1 MSHALFT
8 FVVSIFG
15 FAFAIR
21 ISDHFIERNLFDR
34 SAMTKIGTAYLA
46 CVIALSSFLPHSRT
60 SLWLAL
66 FTPLLIFAFSLSS
79 SVSRRSLNFKR
90 DVLSALSVVILKMK
104 SGRSFRQSLLE
115 TTSECSPHL
124 RAKLTEIIN
133 VVAFSQQ
140 NKLVSRDVFV
150 RELVDEFM
158 LIDQQPHA
166 SMRRLNVL
174 RDKLRIEEDFRR
186 RSGQVLSRLRA
197 QSLVMCGL
205 YLAVFMFMIW
215 KFGWQRNVQALTI
228 SMLLFSIG
236 VMWMWIG
243 GRRLKWKV

>member
-8 FVVSIFG
+8 FGVSVFG
-15 FAFAIR
+15 FSFAMR
-21 ISDHFIERNLFDR
+21 ISDHFIHRNLFDQ
-34 SAMTKIGTAYLA
+34 SAMTKIGTAYFA
-46 CVIALSSFLPHSRT
+46 CVIALSTFLPHSRT
-60 SLWLAL
+60 SMWLAIFL
-66 FTPLLIFAFSLSS
+66 PLVIFAFALSA
-79 SVSRRSLNFKR
+79 SVSRRAMNFRR

-140 NKLVSRDVFV
+140 NKLITRDLFV
-150 RELVDEFM
+150 RELVDEFI

-205 YLAVFMFMIW
+205 YLAVLAFMIW

-228 SMLLFSIG
+228 SMILFSTG
-236 VMWMWIG
+236 VLWMWAG